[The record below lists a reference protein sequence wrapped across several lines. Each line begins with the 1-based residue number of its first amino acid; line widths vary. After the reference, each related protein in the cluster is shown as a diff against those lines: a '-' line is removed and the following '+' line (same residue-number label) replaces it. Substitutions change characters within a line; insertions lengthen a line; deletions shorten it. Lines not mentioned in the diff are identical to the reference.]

1 MKSQVSQPLKSLED
15 ICAISEWLEDNAG
28 SKYRLAFT
36 LGTNLGL
43 RANELLSLRI
53 RDVLNEDGTVK
64 YYDAVELH
72 GYMGGEARKV
82 FLNKTCADALEWY
95 FFGLPEKP
103 NMDGFLFPSCLGGPL
118 DVGAF
123 RNILKRAAIS
133 CNIKENI
140 TTHTMR
146 KTWALWR
153 YKNGV
158 SLYELAILCGHSS
171 PMVTAQYIGVNTVE
185 FLTLLDKT
193 GILN

>member
-1 MKSQVSQPLKSLED
+1 MKSQVRQPIRSPED

-36 LGTNLGL
+36 LGINLGL

-82 FLNKTCADALEWY
+82 FLSKSCADALERY
-95 FFGLPEKP
+95 FSGLPEKP
-103 NMDGFLFPSCLGGPL
+103 DMDGFLISSRIGRPL
-118 DVGAF
+118 DVGVF
-123 RNILKRAAIS
+123 HNILKRAALS

-146 KTWALWR
+146 KTWAFLR
-153 YKNGV
+153 YTNGV
-158 SLYELAILCGHSS
+158 SLCELAILCGHSS
-171 PMVTAQYIGVNTVE
+171 PMVTARYIGVDATEN
-185 FLTLLDKT
+185 L
-193 GILN
+193 

>member
-1 MKSQVSQPLKSLED
+1 MKSQVSQTLKSLED
-15 ICAISEWLEDNAG
+15 IRAISEWLEGNAG
-28 SKYRLAFT
+28 NKYWLAFT
-36 LGTNLGL
+36 LGVNLGL

-53 RDVLNEDGTVK
+53 RDVLNEDGMIK

-72 GYMGGEARKV
+72 GYMGGKARKV
-82 FLNKTCADALEWY
+82 FLNKSCADALERY
-95 FFGLPEKP
+95 FSGLPEKP
-103 NMDGFLFPSCLGGPL
+103 DMDGFLFQSCLGGSL

-158 SLYELAILCGHSS
+158 SLCELAILCGHST
-171 PMVTAQYIGVNTVE
+171 PRVTAQYIGVDAAEN
-185 FLTLLDKT
+185 L
-193 GILN
+193 